1 MLLLEHS
8 VAPKGKTHEQLSRQS
23 RTRLCREW
31 GVRPCASA
39 VVGPAF
45 SPALSTALQGWR
57 QDHTRQQA
65 STDSGQTAPGS
76 RLRPKHTWN
85 TLGTQGTVAGVTNKW
100 INWEI
105 PSLKNLSL
113 LPVLILDV
121 PVNSSNFFRYIV
133 PRLSPGPTDTLE
145 SENQHPHD
153 PASDVFPRATL
164 TAQRVPAGPASA
176 QTWFLFCDELS
187 PSLVCALPAGSGI
200 N

>member
-1 MLLLEHS
+1 M
-8 VAPKGKTHEQLSRQS
+8 
-23 RTRLCREW
+23 
-31 GVRPCASA
+31 
-39 VVGPAF
+39 GPAF

-65 STDSGQTAPGS
+65 STDSGQTAPEADFA
-76 RLRPKHTWN
+76 PN
-85 TLGTQGTVAGVTNKW
+85 TLGTQGTVAGVTDKR

-105 PSLKNLSL
+105 PSLKHLSL

-133 PRLSPGPTDTLE
+133 PRLSPGPMDTLE

-153 PASDVFPRATL
+153 LVSDTFPRAML
-164 TAQRVPAGPASA
+164 TAQSVPAGPASA

-187 PSLVCALPAGSGI
+187 PSLVRAHPASSGI